1 MEILYL
7 GVLFMIEITEA
18 ASNMLKRSLAE
29 GKVIRMFLAAIDAS
43 GANYGLALG
52 DPEKDDMVFE
62 SRDIKIHMSPQDAEL
77 LRETI
82 IDYVDD
88 DRGTGF
94 IIRGPEDEV
103 SACGGCASADTCDHD
118 HSSGSCDHDHEG
130 CGCGHDEDY

>member
-1 MEILYL
+1 VEISYL

-62 SRDIKIHMSPQDAEL
+62 SRDVKIHMSPQDAEL

-82 IDYVDD
+82 IDYVND

-118 HSSGSCDHDHEG
+118 HSGGSCDHDHEG
-130 CGCGHDEDY
+130 CGCGHDDDY

>member
-1 MEILYL
+1 
-7 GVLFMIEITEA
+7 MIEITEA

>member
-1 MEILYL
+1 
-7 GVLFMIEITEA
+7 MIEITES

-62 SRDIKIHMSPQDAEL
+62 SRGVKIHMSPQDAEL

-82 IDYVDD
+82 IDYVND

-118 HSSGSCDHDHEG
+118 HSGGSCDHDHEG
-130 CGCGHDEDY
+130 CGCGHDDDY

>member
-1 MEILYL
+1 
-7 GVLFMIEITEA
+7 MIEITEP

-62 SRDIKIHMSPQDAEL
+62 SRGIKIHMSPQDAEL

-82 IDYVDD
+82 IDYVND
-88 DRGTGF
+88 DRGMGF

-103 SACGGCASADTCDHD
+103 SACGGCANADTCDHD
-118 HSSGSCDHDHEG
+118 HSSGSCDHDHGG
-130 CGCGHDEDY
+130 CGCGHEDY